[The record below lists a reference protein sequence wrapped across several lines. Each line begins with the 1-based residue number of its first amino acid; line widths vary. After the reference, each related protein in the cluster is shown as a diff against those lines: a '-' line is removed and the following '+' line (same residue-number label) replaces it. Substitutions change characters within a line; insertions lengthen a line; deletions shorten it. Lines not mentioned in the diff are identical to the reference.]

1 MKARITRAAG
11 EMTEELDNAREANE
25 ARVVESAYVA
35 ATQRVA
41 VRTGGELWDA
51 DARAAVAEARAAAAV
66 ARIKAAAVEADERAA
81 ALAAEAAEAQ
91 VAAAQRMEDA
101 EEYVV

>member
-25 ARVVESAYVA
+25 ARVVESAYVVA
-35 ATQRVA
+35 AQRVA
-41 VRTGGELWDA
+41 VRAGGELWDA
-51 DARAAVAEARAAAAV
+51 DARAAAAV

-81 ALAAEAAEAQ
+81 ALAAGAAEAQ